1 MFRLFTP
8 FRLIR
13 PRRRSQHMLGSLVGV
28 VLLGGMLVFGAI
40 ALLAI
45 AVIGGVVWLV
55 RQMRNPELAPSA
67 GHSAPPPPPAPA
79 GVIEG
84 EFVVLRDG
92 ARVTTG

>member
-8 FRLIR
+8 FRLFR
-13 PRRRSQHMLGSLVGV
+13 PRRPSQHVLGSLVGV

-55 RQMRNPELAPSA
+55 RQMRSPALTASA
-67 GHSAPPPPPAPA
+67 GHAAPPPAPA

-92 ARVTTG
+92 ARVTSA

>member
-8 FRLIR
+8 FRLHR
-13 PRRRSQHMLGSLVGV
+13 PRRRSHHVLGSLLGV
-28 VLLGGMLVFGAI
+28 VLLGGMLVFGVV

-45 AVIGGVVWLV
+45 AVIGGAVWLV
-55 RQMRNPELAPSA
+55 RQLQNPTLASSA
-67 GHSAPPPPPAPA
+67 GQAAPPQPTPA

-92 ARVTTG
+92 PRVTSG